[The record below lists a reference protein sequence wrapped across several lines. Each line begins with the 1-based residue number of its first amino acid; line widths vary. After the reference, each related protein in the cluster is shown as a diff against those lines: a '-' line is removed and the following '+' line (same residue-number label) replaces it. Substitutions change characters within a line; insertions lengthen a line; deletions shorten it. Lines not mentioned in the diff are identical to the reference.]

1 MLASMGVCA
10 ARKVGSAKHRKNLIK
25 FFMLNILKMKA
36 LDAFNV
42 LTKDRISKNDV
53 SYAVLPDQF

>member
-1 MLASMGVCA
+1 
-10 ARKVGSAKHRKNLIK
+10 
-25 FFMLNILKMKA
+25 MLNILKMKA